1 MNAPKNEITIDKR
14 LLTEKEA
21 VAYVGQGI
29 TKGRVWLKEIGA
41 RRNFGRHVVYDKVII
56 DRAIDEMA
64 AAESA
69 GV

>member
-1 MNAPKNEITIDKR
+1 MSNEPSNVIGKR

-21 VAYVGQGI
+21 TAYVGQGT
-29 TKGRVWLKEIGA
+29 TKGRIWLKEIGS
-41 RRNFGRHVVYDKVII
+41 RRNFGRRVLYDKVVI
-56 DRAIDEMA
+56 DRKLDEMA